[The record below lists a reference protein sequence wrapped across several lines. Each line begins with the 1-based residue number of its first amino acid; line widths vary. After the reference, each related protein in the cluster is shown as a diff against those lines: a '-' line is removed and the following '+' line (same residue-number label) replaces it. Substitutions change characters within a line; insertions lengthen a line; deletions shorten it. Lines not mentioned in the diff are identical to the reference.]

1 MKKLIIKPFKQ
12 RPSFCGPAALKMVA
26 SFYGMRISEKRAA
39 QATGT
44 LPYHGTSGR
53 AIVEGAKKLGFSS
66 CVKDYS
72 TWNDVSYWVNTRKTP
87 VILNW
92 FSENVGHY
100 SVAIGI
106 DKNHI
111 VLSDPEDA
119 REKKFSQH
127 IFHRVWFDFAGVP
140 YPTKPD
146 DLVIRRMIVIR
157 PKDENPVCPT
167 ETTPHRL
174 KKAENA

>member
-1 MKKLIIKPFKQ
+1 MKKLFIKPFKQ
-12 RPSFCGPAALKMVA
+12 RPSFCGPATLKMIL

-44 LPYHGTSGR
+44 RPYHGTPGR
-53 AIVEGAKKLGFSS
+53 AIVEGAKKLGFDAFM
-66 CVKDYS
+66 KDYS
-72 TWNDVSYWVNTRKTP
+72 TWNDLSYWINKKKTP
-87 VILNW
+87 VIVNW

-111 VLSDPEDA
+111 ILSDPEDA
-119 REKKFSQH
+119 TEKKFSQH

-146 DLVIRRMIVIR
+146 DIVIRRMIV
-157 PKDENPVCPT
+157 V
-167 ETTPHRL
+167 TPHTI
-174 KKAENA
+174 KK